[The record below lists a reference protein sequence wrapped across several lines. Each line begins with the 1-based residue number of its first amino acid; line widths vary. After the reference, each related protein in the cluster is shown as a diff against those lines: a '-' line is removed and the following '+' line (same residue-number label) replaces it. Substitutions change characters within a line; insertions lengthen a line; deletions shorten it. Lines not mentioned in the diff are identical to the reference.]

1 MLKRLLAALGAV
13 LGATAIGVAAN
24 LSLVTGAQDPSQL
37 NATINTLI
45 TNINQSV
52 SRIGVGAQQVQATG
66 TTAEQT
72 LYQYTLPAGYLANA
86 GDGVRISCWGVDSA
100 TGNNKSQKL
109 YFGNSS
115 ITTPTAGTNNKGWRL
130 QMTVMRT
137 GATSQAI
144 DSWGLVDTTAVTP
157 ANASGSD
164 TLANALTIK
173 CTTTLGTASAAD
185 VVGQGFLVEA
195 IK

>member
-13 LGATAIGVAAN
+13 VGATAIGVAAN
-24 LSLVTGAQDPSQL
+24 LSLVTGPQDPSQL

-45 TNINQSV
+45 SNINQSV
-52 SRIGVGAQQVQATG
+52 SRIGIGASGVTASA

-86 GDGVRISCWGVDSA
+86 GDSVRIGCWGTTASN
-100 TGNNKSQKL
+100 GNNKTMKL
-109 YFGNSS
+109 YFGASS
-115 ITTPTAGTNNKGWRL
+115 ITTPTAATNNKGWRL
-130 QMTVMRT
+130 AMTVMRT
-137 GATSQAI
+137 AAAVQAI

-157 ANASGSD
+157 SNASGSD

-173 CTTTLGTASAAD
+173 CTTTLGTASASD
-185 VVGQGFLVEA
+185 VVGQGFLVEG